1 MKTPFFLI
9 AAGSLA
15 IAGNALGQQQPAP
28 QEPIAAV
35 LKMRETDFVYRST
48 RNYFSCDELRNGVA
62 VILRALGARDDVQVR
77 ATDCAWSNVPD
88 MTVSD
93 GSSRWDNNWDKS
105 TRAQSPMERMRGQH
119 PRQTTPVHIWV
130 MMPVPVTPGVMKEIE
145 QDKARRELL
154 SRVTGNMS
162 VAMNDAILFPA
173 MRQQVTLS
181 KDTIKLE
188 PQHCELLEQMINN
201 VFRDLDLRAVRKGMS
216 CDPNQRSNFAPQV
229 VVEALLPVG
238 YALPGSEKPKQK
250 EEKEPDPPAQ
260 GAAEGGQAQPEPPP
274 PQQ

>member
-1 MKTPFFLI
+1 
-9 AAGSLA
+9 
-15 IAGNALGQQQPAP
+15 
-28 QEPIAAV
+28 
-35 LKMRETDFVYRST
+35 
-48 RNYFSCDELRNGVA
+48 
-62 VILRALGARDDVQVR
+62 
-77 ATDCAWSNVPD
+77 
-88 MTVSD
+88 
-93 GSSRWDNNWDKS
+93 
-105 TRAQSPMERMRGQH
+105 MERMRGQH

-173 MRQQVTLS
+173 TRQQVTLS
-181 KDTIKLE
+181 KETIKLE

-216 CDPNQRSNFAPQV
+216 CDPHQRSNFAPQV

-250 EEKEPDPPAQ
+250 EEKEPDPPAE